1 MANTNIGISNFVYS
15 QSPFF
20 VRNDHPN
27 FIRFVE
33 AYYEYLEQEG
43 KTVERA
49 KGFKEALDV
58 DRSIDLYTEKLYSQ
72 FLSSIPEDIIADKN
86 LILKH
91 AKDFYRARGTE
102 KSIQFLMSI
111 LYDEDTNFYYPK
123 RDILK
128 ASDGKWYQE
137 KSLKVFDI
145 KVNNTGD
152 PGIFTVKNFT
162 GRQIRGESSN
172 ATATVESVD
181 VYYETGVIVKEL
193 KVSNQIRDFKA
204 GEIIRAKFEEEGQV
218 KDISGNVFSGIIV
231 RVDITE
237 RGNNYVV
244 GQTANVESN
253 TGSGAVIVISEVS
266 RAAIKSISPIDGG
279 AGFQNSN
286 IILISGGLGSGANA
300 NVALVN
306 TNEAY
311 HPNSYNIVISLIGAE
326 ANTVIGNVAGNPYET
341 FAYPN
346 LNPVLV
352 TLPGNTSNLTATSD
366 PGIQIGTLT
375 FSRNIVN
382 SNVFMKTGD
391 SINAYNS
398 QTATS
403 YTLRITSS
411 SPSSNNISFLPLIP
425 GSVGLNRIVV
435 IPEPFNAYSNL
446 TISCGAG
453 TPTLI
458 NLSAWKANSNVFF
471 ETYDNIFCFGTNVMI
486 MSSNSR
492 TSQLIVNP
500 GLPGPLTNQPFQI
513 MKRPN
518 VKTTLAN
525 SMVYFTYANTGPI
538 QRVVVLAG
546 GNNYTGNINLT
557 AVANTRIKNLGILG
571 KMAIVRP
578 GYGYTVGDEIEFI
591 NQPYATIGAG
601 TGARAYV
608 AEVNASGSIQ
618 TVKFKSV
625 PGYYIGG
632 SGYSMLQLPSANIIS
647 ATGNGGNVIVT
658 ATLGEGEKLASI
670 SDDIGA
676 ILRLSIISGGSGY
689 AVPPVINLSSFGSGT
704 AQAVATVVQGVFTYP
719 GRYLN
724 DDGHLSAYNFLQDGR
739 YYHNYSYV
747 VRLKQAIS
755 RYRKALKDLVHPAG
769 MSLFGEYTT
778 VDDGDN
784 LNIQMT
790 TNKST
795 SNSAQKFSSFYTY
808 SRPATYNVSGV
819 LGSSNTIILTAN
831 GHGLYSND
839 VIKID
844 FRTGDL
850 PNVPNG
856 TYIIN
861 VLSAN
866 TFTANVG
873 LYPKANGTANVWL
886 NHMSVYRKNHG
897 FSVGNNLYFEVA
909 DSTTSNIV
917 SGILTVVAVANSNT
931 YNAIHTTIASS
942 NGYNSGN
949 GYIGFAY

>member
-1 MANTNIGISNFVYS
+1 MANTNTGISNFVYS

-27 FIRFVE
+27 FVRFVE

-43 KTVERA
+43 KTIQRA
-49 KGFKEALDV
+49 KEFRNALDV
-58 DRSIDLYTEKLYSQ
+58 DRTIDLYTEKLYSQ
-72 FLSSIPEDIIADKN
+72 FLSSIPEDVIADRD

-102 KSIQFLMSI
+102 KSVQFLMSI
-111 LYDEDTNFYYPK
+111 LYDEDVDFYYPK

-145 KVNNTGD
+145 QVNNTSN

-193 KVSNQIRDFKA
+193 KVSNQVRDFNA

-218 KDISGNVFSGIIV
+218 KDISANVFSGIIV
-231 RVDITE
+231 RVDITN

-266 RAAIKSISPIDGG
+266 RAAIKTISPLDGG

-286 IILISGGLGSGANA
+286 IILVTGGLGSGANA

-306 TNEAY
+306 TNEAF

-326 ANTVIGNVAGNPYET
+326 ANTIIGNVSSNPYET

-346 LNPVLV
+346 LDPVLV
-352 TLPGNTSNLTATSD
+352 TSNANTSNMVANTVS
-366 PGIQIGTLT
+366 GTLVNRLY
-375 FSRNIVN
+375 FNQPIAN
-382 SNVFMKTGD
+382 SNVFFQTGD
-391 SINAYNS
+391 SLNVYNVLTNS
-398 QTATS
+398 N
-403 YTLRITSS
+403 YVLYI
-411 SPSSNNISFLPLIP
+411 SSNTVSTSNIQFTPQIAGNLLFERVDVLKAPYS
-425 GSVGLNRIVV
+425 
-435 IPEPFNAYSNL
+435 AWSNL
-446 TISCGAG
+446 TISCGVGGAV
-453 TPTLI
+453 TTI

-486 MSSNSR
+486 MSSNSV

-500 GLPGPLTNQPFQI
+500 GLPGPLTNQPFQVI
-513 MKRPN
+513 KKPN
-518 VKTTLAN
+518 VNTTLAN

-538 QRVVVLAG
+538 QRIVVLEG
-546 GNNYTGNINLT
+546 GNTYTGNINLT

-571 KMAIVRP
+571 KMAIAKR
-578 GYGYTVGDEIEFI
+578 GYGYVVGDEIEFI
-591 NQPYATIGAG
+591 NQPYSTIGAG
-601 TGARAYV
+601 TGARGYV

-618 TVKFKSV
+618 SVKFKEV

-632 SGYSMLQLPSANIIS
+632 SGYNMLELPTANIIS
-647 ATGNGGNVIVT
+647 GTGVGGNVVVT
-658 ATLGEGEKLASI
+658 ATLGEGEKLVST

-676 ILRLSIISGGSGY
+676 ILKLSIISGGSGY
-689 AVPPVINLSSFGSGT
+689 TTPPLINLQSFGSGT

-724 DDGHLSAYNFLQDGR
+724 DDGQVSAYNFLQDGR

-747 VRLKQAIS
+747 IRLKQAIS
-755 RYRKALKDLVHPAG
+755 RYRQALKSLVHPSG

-778 VDDGDN
+778 VDEGDTLN
-784 LNIQMT
+784 LQVRTSNA
-790 TNKST
+790 TNKIVY
-795 SNSAQKFSSFYTY
+795 SFVPYV
-808 SRPATYNVSGV
+808 ANVV
-819 LGSSNTIILTAN
+819 NVDVSSNTITSNVRISKTNHGLSNGDIVYLEFQTGDTINIANGIFVTSIANANVFIVTQTAN
-831 GHGLYSND
+831 TLVSS
-839 VIKID
+839 
-844 FRTGDL
+844 L
-850 PNVPNG
+850 
-856 TYIIN
+856 
-861 VLSAN
+861 AN
-866 TFTANVG
+866 T
-873 LYPKANGTANVWL
+873 
-886 NHMSVYRKNHG
+886 
-897 FSVGNNLYFEVA
+897 
-909 DSTTSNIV
+909 
-917 SGILTVVAVANSNT
+917 
-931 YNAIHTTIASS
+931 
-942 NGYNSGN
+942 SGN
-949 GYIGFAY
+949 VYCGIME